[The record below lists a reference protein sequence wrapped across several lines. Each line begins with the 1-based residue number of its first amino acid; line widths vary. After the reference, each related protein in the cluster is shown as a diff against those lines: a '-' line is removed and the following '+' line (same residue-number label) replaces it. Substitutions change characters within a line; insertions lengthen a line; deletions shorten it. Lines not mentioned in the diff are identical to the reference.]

1 MEMNRKVMDLALFIF
16 GAAAGSALT
25 WFLVKDH
32 YEQKADE
39 EIASVKEVF
48 SKRKEE
54 KEKIKEIAS
63 AISRTDVNI
72 IRKEITEMAAEASNK
87 PSIMEFKS
95 TLHENGYSEQED
107 MKKPVTEDDYVDIHL
122 ISELEFGDDEE
133 FDTISLTYYM
143 DGVITDED
151 DEILEDVESRI
162 GENISDYFGD
172 GDAVY
177 IRNDTLRTYYEVLR
191 DYRTYEDAVSGKP
204 RRVEIKK

>member
-1 MEMNRKVMDLALFIF
+1 MEMNRKVMDLALFIL

-48 SKRKEE
+48 SKRKEKEE
-54 KEKIKEIAS
+54 KVQELAAKAS
-63 AISRTDVNI
+63 D
-72 IRKEITEMAAEASNK
+72 K

-107 MKKPVTEDDYVDIHL
+107 MKNPVTEDDYVDIHL

-133 FDTISLTYYM
+133 FDTVSLTYYM

-151 DEILEDVESRI
+151 DEILEDAESRI

-172 GDAVY
+172 SDAVY

-191 DYRTYEDAVSGKP
+191 DYRTYEEAVSGKP

>member
-25 WFLVKDH
+25 WFLVKDY

-39 EIASVKEVF
+39 EIASVKEVLF
-48 SKRKEE
+48 KRKEKEE
-54 KEKIKEIAS
+54 KAQELAAKAS
-63 AISRTDVNI
+63 
-72 IRKEITEMAAEASNK
+72 EK

-95 TLHENGYSEQED
+95 TLHENGYAEQED
-107 MKKPVTEDDYVDIHL
+107 MKKPITEDDYVDIHL

-133 FDTISLTYYM
+133 FDTVSLTYYM

-172 GDAVY
+172 SDAVY

-191 DYRTYEDAVSGKP
+191 DYRTYEEAVSGKP

>member
-54 KEKIKEIAS
+54 KEEKVQELAAKAS
-63 AISRTDVNI
+63 D
-72 IRKEITEMAAEASNK
+72 K

-107 MKKPVTEDDYVDIHL
+107 IKKPVTEDDYVDIHL

-133 FDTISLTYYM
+133 FDTVSLTYYM

-172 GDAVY
+172 SDAVY

-191 DYRTYEDAVSGKP
+191 DYRTYEEAVSGKP

>member
-1 MEMNRKVMDLALFIF
+1 MNRKVMDLALFIF
-16 GAAAGSALT
+16 GATAGSALT
-25 WFLVKDH
+25 WFLVKDY

-48 SKRKEE
+48 SKRKEKEE
-54 KEKIKEIAS
+54 KVQELAAKAS
-63 AISRTDVNI
+63 D
-72 IRKEITEMAAEASNK
+72 K
-87 PSIMEFKS
+87 PSIMGFKS
-95 TLHENGYSEQED
+95 ILTENNYVEQED
-107 MKKPVTEDDYVDIHL
+107 ISKPVTEDDYVDIHL

-172 GDAVY
+172 SDAVY
-177 IRNDTLRTYYEVLR
+177 IRNDTLRTYYEVLK
-191 DYRTYEDAVSGKP
+191 DYRTYEEAVSGKP

>member
-48 SKRKEE
+48 SKRKEKEE
-54 KEKIKEIAS
+54 KVQELAAKAS
-63 AISRTDVNI
+63 D
-72 IRKEITEMAAEASNK
+72 K

-133 FDTISLTYYM
+133 FDTVSLTYYM

-151 DEILEDVESRI
+151 DEILEDAESRI

-172 GDAVY
+172 SDAVY

-191 DYRTYEDAVSGKP
+191 DYRTYEEAVSGKP